1 MKYLRKIFIDSN
13 KAICCI
19 CLLLSLLSLSISG
32 IILLQKAENRV
43 GTIKYGMVT
52 SKSIRLN
59 KILDEENNLR
69 KNIKDKFEGKDV
81 KKLDSELYKKEIL
94 KSVKY
99 KQEYMNLIRKASD
112 KVAKDKGINMVVS
125 STLIFTPSIDITDD
139 VIKEID
145 SNDNL

>member
-1 MKYLRKIFIDSN
+1 MKYLRKIFIDLN
-13 KAICCI
+13 KSICCI

-32 IILLQKAENRV
+32 IILLQKAENKV

-59 KILDEENNLR
+59 KILDEENSLR

-81 KKLDSELYKKEIL
+81 KKLDSEVYKKEIL
-94 KSVKY
+94 KTVKY
-99 KQEYMNLIRKASD
+99 KQDYMNLIRNASY

-145 SNDNL
+145 NNDNL

>member
-81 KKLDSELYKKEIL
+81 KKLDSEVYKKEIL
-94 KSVKY
+94 KTVKY
-99 KQEYMNLIRKASD
+99 KQDYMNLIRNASY

-145 SNDNL
+145 NNDNL

>member
-81 KKLDSELYKKEIL
+81 K
-94 KSVKY
+94 
-99 KQEYMNLIRKASD
+99 NLIA
-112 KVAKDKGINMVVS
+112 N
-125 STLIFTPSIDITDD
+125 F
-139 VIKEID
+139 IKKKF
-145 SNDNL
+145 